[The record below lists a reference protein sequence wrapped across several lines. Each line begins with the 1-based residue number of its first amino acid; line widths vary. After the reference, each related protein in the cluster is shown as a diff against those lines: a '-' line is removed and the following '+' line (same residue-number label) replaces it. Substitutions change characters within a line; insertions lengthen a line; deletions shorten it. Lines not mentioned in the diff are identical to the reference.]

1 MFRRDVSLPSRAVLT
16 RSQGWI
22 VSAYFLTQTAFLLM
36 YGQILT
42 LADRKW
48 TYLAAIAI
56 FELGSLICAVANSVE
71 VLIFGR
77 AFAGVG
83 AAGIFVSVLSII
95 AEVTRLEDRPKL
107 LGASALG
114 PLCPGNPLCSR
125 ADFLAIT
132 HRPVRR
138 SVRCLV
144 RCRTARALRSGCR
157 VSGSVQR

>member
-1 MFRRDVSLPSRAVLT
+1 M
-16 RSQGWI
+16 
-22 VSAYFLTQTAFLLM
+22 SAYFLTQTAFLLL

-48 TYLAAIAI
+48 TYLAAIVI
-56 FELGSLICAVANSVE
+56 FELGSLICAVAHSVE

-107 LGASALG
+107 LGAYALPFG
-114 PLCPGNPLCSR
+114 
-125 ADFLAIT
+125 
-132 HRPVRR
+132 
-138 SVRCLV
+138 
-144 RCRTARALRSGCR
+144 
-157 VSGSVQR
+157 SGSFPSTSH